1 MNSLTQKMILYTSDS
16 NNFTRYSLA
25 ADCLDSI
32 RKAIEHI
39 PMGAISSCGDVTSMV
54 KLRSA
59 LRKLISMSIAESF
72 VYLGSKL
79 EEIIVHQKMK
89 NISSC
94 EVLHM
99 GSSLPV
105 MNGKIEYERLEHR
118 LW

>member
-1 MNSLTQKMILYTSDS
+1 MN
-16 NNFTRYSLA
+16 
-25 ADCLDSI
+25 
-32 RKAIEHI
+32 
-39 PMGAISSCGDVTSMV
+39 
-54 KLRSA
+54 
-59 LRKLISMSIAESF
+59 IAESF

-89 NISSC
+89 NVSSC

-105 MNGKIEYERLEHR
+105 MNGKMEYDRIEHR